1 MSNLKRKD
9 APGGHPPS
17 KSAKK
22 SKAAR
27 PTKTDA
33 LSKKDA
39 KPAASKAPKEAD
51 ESDDKR
57 PKAPVVSLLKDEE
70 PVFPRGGGSV
80 LTPLEQKQIQL
91 EAKADAL
98 RDDEFDAGAKAQQKK
113 KRKLEFKSDKKT
125 PITKDGDDAIWV
137 ESLNFKKLV
146 KGSLVLGQVSRINNL
161 DIEVAL
167 PYNLTG
173 YVPIVAVSD
182 QLTGRLERGAAE
194 IDDDS
199 EDDSDNESDVDLKSI
214 FTVGQYLRVH
224 VVSTLDESVV
234 GKGRRK
240 IELSLRPAEA
250 NSGLGKDD
258 VTHFCTVM
266 ASVVSVEDRGYV
278 MDMGIPDLRAFLPTS
293 EINPTI
299 DHERLQP
306 GAVFLCHVA
315 GKGSNGRVA
324 QLSLL
329 QEKLGS
335 TRHIPSEATTISTYL
350 PGTTVSVLVSNVD
363 RRGLAGKV
371 MGHLDVTADLIHS
384 GVGPDGTDLE
394 STYKIGAKLKARI
407 ICNFPTAKDPKLGI
421 SLLPHV
427 TSLTRKHIETDA
439 NKLPTAVLPVSSL
452 VEKCTVRHVEAEI
465 GLFVDTGV
473 AGLIGFVHIS
483 RVKDGK
489 VDALYE
495 SSGPYQ
501 LGSVH
506 QGRVVGYSELD
517 GLFHISFQ
525 KTILE
530 QQYIRLE
537 DVPIGGVV
545 DCEIEKLVINEEGVS
560 GLIVKVAEGITGLVP
575 ERHMSDVQL
584 QHPEKKFRPGMKVK
598 ARVLSMNLSRK
609 RMRLTLKK
617 TLVNSEAP
625 VIKSYD
631 EVSVGMHVPGTII
644 KLQQNGA
651 HIQFYGSLRGFLPVS
666 EMSEAYIREP
676 SEHFRVGQVVSVHV
690 LDVDPEKRRLIVS
703 CKDPSAFGLD
713 KQSALKSLQLGE
725 LVSAKVTQKTEDQ
738 VFVELEGS
746 QLKAILP
753 VGHLTDKSASKN
765 NFALKRISTGQT
777 LSDLMVI
784 DKNENRRAIILT
796 HKPSLIQASKD
807 GKLISNFDHVRMD
820 AVLPAF
826 VRNITPTAVFVQFA
840 GNLNALL
847 PKSRLPAEAQSQ
859 PDFGMQ
865 RYDSIEV
872 RVISIIPDL
881 QRIAVAPS
889 SASSEE
895 ADKSKGGKSVGK
907 DPAPADGLTTGS
919 VVRAKITSVKQTQ
932 LNVQLVGNEA
942 HGRIDVSQVFDSW
955 DGIADP
961 KNPLGAFHK
970 KQQLRVKVIGIHNAK
985 DHRFLPISHR
995 SAHSVLELTAKPG
1008 DFKVET
1014 PKPLSLDSV
1023 KVGDSYVA
1031 FVNNVSPQCLWV
1043 NLSPSV
1049 RGRIPVMEASDD
1061 LSQVNDLEAN
1071 FPLGSALKVNVISVD
1086 AEKNRLD
1093 LSARS
1098 SSSSEAVTWS
1108 ALKPNMIL
1116 PGRVIKVN
1124 ERQVLVKLSES
1135 VCGPVHLPDMVD
1147 NYDDINTLNYKKNDI
1162 VRVSIVEVDASN
1174 KKLRLSMRPSR
1185 IMSSTLPVA
1194 DEEIGNFSQ
1203 LSAGGV
1209 VRGFVKNVSDK
1220 GLFVLLG
1227 GQVTALVKITN
1238 LSDSFLKEWKDHFQ
1252 VDQLV
1257 KGRIISID
1265 VAVRQVELSLKASM
1279 VDEDFVPPTT
1289 FHDIKKGQVI
1299 TGKVRKVEEFGAFIV
1314 VDNSAN
1320 VSGLCH
1326 RSQMADKAVRD
1337 ATKLY
1342 KEGDAVKALVLE
1354 VDAGKRRINFGLK
1367 PSLFADEDTDM
1378 DSDGSD
1384 AGAPLADEDED
1395 ESDNDADMDDD
1406 EGAVVKILGT
1416 DNVDQSEESAE
1427 EDAESD
1433 NGMQGVTEQK
1443 ASGLAVGKKSA
1454 WSADPFN
1461 DSGSE
1466 SDQGEGKKEAEKKQK
1481 KKKRRRAEI
1490 EVDKTAELDAH
1501 GPQKMSDYER
1511 LLLGQPDSSELWI
1524 AYMAFQMQVSE
1535 LPKAREVA
1543 ERAIKTINIR
1553 EETEKLNVWVA
1564 YLNLEVTYGS
1574 KRTVEEEVH
1583 ERLASIYIQ
1592 SSKPKDADGIFE
1604 AMVKKF
1610 GAKSPHVWINYAHFL
1625 HATLNE
1631 PGRARALLPR
1641 ATQQLDKRHHQNIV
1655 GRFAALEFRSP
1666 NGEAERG
1673 RTMFEGLLATWPK
1686 KGDLW
1691 GQLLD
1696 LETGVSGA
1704 EADPTAVRDVFER
1717 RLRVK
1722 GFKPQQAEKWFRRW
1736 AAWEESLDPKGK
1748 DKVMAKARDWA
1759 AAYKTKKE
1767 KEAAAQE
1774 QDGMEE

>member
-1 MSNLKRKD
+1 MGNLKRKD

-17 KSAKK
+17 KSAKS

-27 PTKTDA
+27 PSKNDA
-33 LSKKDA
+33 SSKDA
-39 KPAASKAPKEAD
+39 KPAATTAPNKAA
-51 ESDDKR
+51 ESDNKP
-57 PKAPVVSLLKDEE
+57 PKAPVVSLLRDEE

-91 EAKADAL
+91 EAKADAM
-98 RDDEFDAGAKAQQKK
+98 REDELDVGGKAQQKK
-113 KRKLEFKSDKKT
+113 KRRMALKSDKKA
-125 PITKDGDDAIWV
+125 PVSKDGDDAIRV

-146 KGSLVLGQVSRINNL
+146 KGSLVLGQVCRINNL
-161 DIEVAL
+161 DIEIAL

-182 QLTGRLERGAAE
+182 QLTGRLQNAAAE
-194 IDDDS
+194 KDDGSENGSDDD
-199 EDDSDNESDVDLKSI
+199 ESDVDLKSI
-214 FTVGQYLRVH
+214 FAIGQYLRVH
-224 VVSTLDESVV
+224 VVSTLDESVA
-234 GKGRRK
+234 GRGRRK

-258 VTHFCTVM
+258 VTPFCTVM
-266 ASVVSVEDRGYV
+266 ASVVSLEDRGCV

-293 EINPTI
+293 EIDPTI

-315 GKGSNGRVA
+315 GKRSNGRVA

-329 QEKLGS
+329 QEKIGS
-335 TRHIPSEATTISTYL
+335 IRHVPSEATTISTFL

-371 MGHLDVTADLIHS
+371 MGHLDVTADLVHS
-384 GVGPDGTDLE
+384 GAGPDGTDLE
-394 STYKIGAKLKARI
+394 STYKIGTKVKARI

-427 TSLTRKHIETDA
+427 MSLTMKHPDTDA

-452 VEKCTVRHVEAEI
+452 VKECTVRHVEAEI
-465 GLFVDTGV
+465 GLFVDTGI
-473 AGLIGFVHIS
+473 AGLSGFVHIS

-560 GLIVKVAEGITGLVP
+560 GLIVKVADGITGFVP
-575 ERHMSDVQL
+575 ERHLSDVRL
-584 QHPEKKFRPGMKVK
+584 QHPEKKFREGMKVK
-598 ARVLSMNLSRK
+598 ARVLSTNLSKK

-625 VIKSYD
+625 VIKTYD
-631 EVSVGMHVPGTII
+631 EVSVSMHVPGTII

-676 SEHFRVGQVVSVHV
+676 SEHFRLGQVVSVHV
-690 LDVDPEKRRLIVS
+690 LDVDPEKRRLILS

-713 KQSALKSLQLGE
+713 KQSALKSLQLGD
-725 LVSAKVTQKTEDQ
+725 LVSAKVIQKTEDQ

-746 QLKAILP
+746 QLKAMLP

-765 NFALKRISTGQT
+765 MFALKRISAGQT

-796 HKPSLIQASKD
+796 QKPSLIQASKD
-807 GKLISNFDHVRMD
+807 GKLLSNFDDVRMD
-820 AVLPAF
+820 AVFPSF

-840 GNLNALL
+840 GSLNALL

-865 RYDSIEV
+865 KYDSIEV
-872 RVISIIPDL
+872 RVISIIQDL

-895 ADKSKGGKSVGK
+895 ADKSKGGKSADKG
-907 DPAPADGLTTGS
+907 PAPADGLTSGS
-919 VVRAKITSVKQTQ
+919 VARARITSVKQTQ
-932 LNVQLVGNEA
+932 LNVQLVGSEA
-942 HGRIDVSQVFDSW
+942 QGRIDVSQVFDSW
-955 DGIADP
+955 DGIADA

-970 KQQLRVKVIGIHNAK
+970 KQQLKVKVIGVHNAK

-995 SAHSVLELTAKPG
+995 SAHSVLELTAKPS

-1031 FVNNVSPQCLWV
+1031 FVNNVSPGCLWV

-1049 RGRIPVMEASDD
+1049 RGRISVMEASDD

-1071 FPLGSALKVNVISVD
+1071 FPVGSALKVNVISVD
-1086 AEKNRLD
+1086 AENNRLD

-1098 SSSSEAVTWS
+1098 SSTSEAVSWS

-1116 PGRVIKVN
+1116 PGRVTKVN

-1135 VCGPVHLPDMVD
+1135 VSGPVHLPDMVD
-1147 NYDDINTLNYKKNDI
+1147 KYDDINTLNYKKNDI

-1174 KKLRLSMRPSR
+1174 KRLRLSLRPSR

-1194 DEEIGNFSQ
+1194 DHEISNFSQ
-1203 LSAGGV
+1203 ISAGDV

-1238 LSDSFLKEWKDHFQ
+1238 LSDRFLKEWKDQFQ

-1257 KGRIISID
+1257 KGRVI
-1265 VAVRQVELSLKASM
+1265 AVDAAARQAELSLKASM

-1299 TGKVRKVEEFGAFIV
+1299 TGKVRKVEDFGAFIL

-1378 DSDGSD
+1378 DSNSSD
-1384 AGAPLADEDED
+1384 AGAPLPEDDDSDE
-1395 ESDNDADMDDD
+1395 DADMDDD
-1406 EGAVVKILGT
+1406 A
-1416 DNVDQSEESAE
+1416 EESDD
-1427 EDAESD
+1427 EDGESD
-1433 NGMQGVTEQK
+1433 DEIQAAADKK
-1443 ASGLAVGKKSA
+1443 ANGLAVGKKSA

-1466 SDQGEGKKEAEKKQK
+1466 SDQGEEKKEAEKKK
-1481 KKKRRRAEI
+1481 RKRRKAEI

-1501 GPQKMSDYER
+1501 GPQTTSDYER

-1564 YLNLEVTYGS
+1564 YLNLEVTYGN
-1574 KRTVEEEVH
+1574 KRTVEEVFTRACQYNNEQEVH

-1592 SSKPKDADGIFE
+1592 SSKLKDADGLFE
-1604 AMVKKF
+1604 AMLKKF

-1641 ATQQLDKRHHQNIV
+1641 ATQQLDKRHPQNIIS
-1655 GRFAALEFRSP
+1655 RFAALEFRSP

-1673 RTMFEGLLATWPK
+1673 RTMFESLLATWPR

-1691 GQLLD
+1691 SQLLD

-1704 EADPTAVRDVFER
+1704 GAEPTAVRDVFER

-1722 GFKPQQAEKWFRRW
+1722 GLKPQQAEKWFRRW
-1736 AAWEESLDPKGK
+1736 AAWEETLDPKGK
-1748 DKVMAKARDWA
+1748 EKVMAKAQDWA
-1759 AAYKTKKE
+1759 AAYKAKKE
-1767 KEAAAQE
+1767 GEAAAQE
-1774 QDGMEE
+1774 NAMEE

>member
-1 MSNLKRKD
+1 ML
-9 APGGHPPS
+9 
-17 KSAKK
+17 
-22 SKAAR
+22 
-27 PTKTDA
+27 
-33 LSKKDA
+33 
-39 KPAASKAPKEAD
+39 
-51 ESDDKR
+51 
-57 PKAPVVSLLKDEE
+57 
-70 PVFPRGGGSV
+70 
-80 LTPLEQKQIQL
+80 
-91 EAKADAL
+91 
-98 RDDEFDAGAKAQQKK
+98 
-113 KRKLEFKSDKKT
+113 
-125 PITKDGDDAIWV
+125 
-137 ESLNFKKLV
+137 
-146 KGSLVLGQVSRINNL
+146 
-161 DIEVAL
+161 
-167 PYNLTG
+167 
-173 YVPIVAVSD
+173 IVAVSD
-182 QLTGRLERGAAE
+182 QLTARLQNAAAE
-194 IDDDS
+194 KDDDS
-199 EDDSDNESDVDLKSI
+199 EDGSDDDQSDVDLKSI
-214 FTVGQYLRVH
+214 FAIGQYLRVH

-234 GKGRRK
+234 GRGRRK

-250 NSGLGKDD
+250 NSGLAKDD
-258 VTHFCTVM
+258 VTPSCTVM
-266 ASVVSVEDRGYV
+266 ASVASIEDRGYV
-278 MDMGIPDLRAFLPTS
+278 MDIGVPDLRAFLPTS
-293 EINPTI
+293 EIDPAI
-299 DHERLQP
+299 DHGRLQP

-315 GKGSNGRVA
+315 GKRSNSQVA

-335 TRHIPSEATTISTYL
+335 IKHIPSEATTISTFL
-350 PGTTVSVLVSNVD
+350 PGTTVSVLVSHVD

-371 MGHLDVTADLIHS
+371 LGHLDVTADLVHS
-384 GVGPDGTDLE
+384 GAGPDGIDLE
-394 STYKIGAKLKARI
+394 SKYKIGSKVKARV

-427 TSLTRKHIETDA
+427 TSLTRKHLNTDA
-439 NKLPTAVLPVSSL
+439 KKLPTAVLPVSSL
-452 VEKCTVRHVEAEI
+452 VKECTVRRVEADI

-473 AGLIGFVHIS
+473 AGLRGFVHTS

-517 GLFHISFQ
+517 GLLHLSFQ
-525 KTILE
+525 KTVLE

-545 DCEIEKLVINEEGVS
+545 DCEIEKLIIKEEGVG
-560 GLIVKVAEGITGLVP
+560 GLIVKVADGITGLVP
-575 ERHMSDVQL
+575 ERHMADVRL
-584 QHPEKKFRPGMKVK
+584 QHPEKKFREGMKVK
-598 ARVLSMNLSRK
+598 ARVLSTNLSKK

-625 VIKSYD
+625 VIKAYD

-651 HIQFYGSLRGFLPVS
+651 HIQFYGSLQGFLPVS

-676 SEHFRVGQVVSVHV
+676 SEHFRLGQVVSVHV
-690 LDVDPEKRRLIVS
+690 LDVDPERRRLIVS

-738 VFVELEGS
+738 VFVEIEGS

-784 DKNENRRAIILT
+784 DKNENRRAVILT
-796 HKPSLIQASKD
+796 QKPSLIQASKD
-807 GKLISNFDHVRMD
+807 GKLLSSFDQVSMD

-840 GNLNALL
+840 GSLNALL

-865 RYDSIEV
+865 KHDSIEV
-872 RVISIIPDL
+872 RIISIIEDL

-889 SASSEE
+889 ASPQE
-895 ADKSKGGKSVGK
+895 ADKPKSTEKG
-907 DPAPADGLTTGS
+907 PAPTDGLTSGS
-919 VVRAKITSVKQTQ
+919 VARARITSVKQTQ
-932 LNVQLVGNEA
+932 LNVQLVGSDA
-942 HGRIDVSQVFDSW
+942 QGRIDVSQVFDGW
-955 DGIADP
+955 DDIADP
-961 KNPLGAFHK
+961 KDPLGAFHK
-970 KQQLRVKVIGIHNAK
+970 KQQLRVKVIGVHNAK

-995 SAHSVLELTAKPG
+995 SAHSVLELTAKPS
-1008 DFKVET
+1008 DFKIET

-1023 KVGDSYVA
+1023 KVGDSHVA
-1031 FVNNVSPQCLWV
+1031 FVNNVSPRCLWV
-1043 NLSPSV
+1043 NLSPNV
-1049 RGRIPVMEASDD
+1049 RGRISAMEASDD
-1061 LSQVNDLEAN
+1061 LSQINDLEAN
-1071 FPLGSALKVNVISVD
+1071 FPVGSALRVNVIAVD
-1086 AEKNRLD
+1086 AENNRLD

-1098 SSSSEAVTWS
+1098 SSASEAVSWG

-1116 PGRVIKVN
+1116 PGRVTKVN

-1135 VCGPVHLPDMVD
+1135 VSGPVHLPDMVD
-1147 NYDDINTLNYKKNDI
+1147 NYDEVNTLNYKKNDI

-1174 KKLRLSMRPSR
+1174 KRLRLSLRPSR

-1194 DEEIGNFSQ
+1194 DEQISNFSQ
-1203 LSAGGV
+1203 LSAGDV

-1227 GQVTALVKITN
+1227 GQVTAMVKITN
-1238 LSDSFLKEWKDHFQ
+1238 LSDRFLKEWKDHFQ

-1257 KGRIISID
+1257 KGRVLAVD
-1265 VAVRQVELSLKASM
+1265 VAARQAELSLKASV
-1279 VDEDFVPPTT
+1279 VDENHVPPVT
-1289 FHDIKKGQVI
+1289 FRDIKKGQVI
-1299 TGKVRKVEEFGAFIV
+1299 TGKVRKVEEFGAFIL
-1314 VDNSAN
+1314 VDDSAN

-1326 RSQMADKAVRD
+1326 RSQMADKAVKD

-1354 VDAGKRRINFGLK
+1354 VDAEKRRISFGLK

-1378 DSDGSD
+1378 DSNDSD
-1384 AGAPLADEDED
+1384 AGAPLLDDDSDE
-1395 ESDNDADMDDD
+1395 DADMDDE
-1406 EGAVVKILGT
+1406 EGATVKILGT
-1416 DNVDQSEESAE
+1416 DNAEISEESSE
-1427 EDAESD
+1427 EGGESD
-1433 NGMQGVTEQK
+1433 DETQVAAKSRGNGLTI
-1443 ASGLAVGKKSA
+1443 GKKSA

-1461 DSGSE
+1461 DSVSE
-1466 SDQGEGKKEAEKKQK
+1466 SDEGEDRKVAEKKQK
-1481 KKKRRRAEI
+1481 KRRRKAEMD
-1490 EVDKTAELDAH
+1490 VDKTAELDAH
-1501 GPQKMSDYER
+1501 GPQMTSDYER

-1535 LPKAREVA
+1535 LAKAREVA

-1564 YLNLEVTYGS
+1564 YLNLEVAYGS
-1574 KRTVEEEVH
+1574 KRTVEEVFARACQYNNEQEVH
-1583 ERLASIYIQ
+1583 ERMASIYIQ
-1592 SSKPKDADGIFE
+1592 SAKLKVSTRWPQRPLAAHRTANDSQDADALFE
-1604 AMVKKF
+1604 AMLKKF
-1610 GAKSPHVWINYAHFL
+1610 GAKSPQVWINYAHFL

-1641 ATQQLDKRHHQNIV
+1641 AMQQLDKRHQQNMIS
-1655 GRFAALEFRSP
+1655 RFAALEFRSP

-1691 GQLLD
+1691 SQLVD
-1696 LETGVSGA
+1696 LEIGVPGA
-1704 EADPTAVRDVFER
+1704 EADPAAVRDVFER

-1722 GFKPQQAEKWFRRW
+1722 GLKPQQAEKWFRRW
-1736 AAWEESLDPKGK
+1736 AVWEETLDPKGK
-1748 DKVMAKARDWA
+1748 ERVMAKAKDWA
-1759 AAYKTKKE
+1759 AAYKAKKE
-1767 KEAAAQE
+1767 NEAAQE
-1774 QDGMEE
+1774 DVMEE